1 MRGTPAKFVSHFLSE
16 LLDEEMIMNPVRC
29 LFVAI
34 LAGMFLFPLA
44 ASSQDPAANPTAD
57 DLARGKRL
65 YVAQCSL
72 CHGIEG
78 VGGRG
83 PSLNL
88 PTLRRGTSTVSMM
101 FIIKNGIP
109 GTEMPAIWNL
119 SDSEARLI
127 AEYVRTLG
135 QREEVKLTG
144 DPTKGKAVFESQGCA
159 VCHIVR
165 GQGGSKGPVL
175 TEIGNIRGA
184 AHLREAIVDPGAN
197 VLESWLV
204 VAATTGDGK
213 TTRGVRVNEDSFTI
227 QLRDTGNRFYSFR
240 KADLKELKKETGISN
255 MPSYKTLAAA
265 ELDDLVAY
273 LASLRGEK

>member
-1 MRGTPAKFVSHFLSE
+1 
-16 LLDEEMIMNPVRC
+16 MNPARY

-34 LAGMFLFPLA
+34 LAGMFLYPLA
-44 ASSQDPAANPTAD
+44 DSPQDPAANPTAD
-57 DLARGKRL
+57 DLVRGKRL

-119 SDSEARLI
+119 GDSEARLI

-135 QREEVKLTG
+135 QREDAKLTG
-144 DPTKGKAVFESQGCA
+144 DPAKGKAVFEAQGCA
-159 VCHIVR
+159 SCHIVR

-175 TEIGNIRGA
+175 TEIGTTRGA

-197 VLESWLV
+197 VTENWLV
-204 VAATTGDGK
+204 VAATTRDGK
-213 TTRGVRVNEDSFTI
+213 TTRGVRVNEDTFTI
-227 QLRDTGNRFYSFR
+227 QLRDAGSRLHSFR
-240 KADLKELKKETGISN
+240 KAELKELKKETGVST
-255 MPSYKTLAAA
+255 MPGYKTLAAA

-273 LASLRGEK
+273 LVSLRGEK

>member
-1 MRGTPAKFVSHFLSE
+1 
-16 LLDEEMIMNPVRC
+16 LDEEMIMNQVRC
-29 LFVAI
+29 LFVAF
-34 LAGMFLFPLA
+34 LVGMFLFPPA
-44 ASSQDPAANPTAD
+44 ALSQDPAANLNAD

-144 DPTKGKAVFESQGCA
+144 DPAKGKAVFEAQGCA

-165 GQGGSKGPVL
+165 GQGGSSGPVL

-184 AHLREAIVDPGAN
+184 AHLREAIIDPGAN
-197 VLESWLV
+197 VPESWLV
-204 VAATTGDGK
+204 VGATTRDGK

-227 QLRDTGNRFYSFR
+227 QLRDARNRFHSFR
-240 KADLKELKKETGISN
+240 KAELKELKKETGVST
-255 MPSYKTLAAA
+255 MPSYKTLAVA